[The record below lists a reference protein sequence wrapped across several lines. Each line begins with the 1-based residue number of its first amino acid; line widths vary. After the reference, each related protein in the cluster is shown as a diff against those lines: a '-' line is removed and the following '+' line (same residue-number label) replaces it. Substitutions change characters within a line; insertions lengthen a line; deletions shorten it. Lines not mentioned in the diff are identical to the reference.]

1 MLLKTWIKATSY
13 VVYMARR
20 STDFGPDLLAPHVT
34 SFLFEEGRFEPLAF
48 LVVKVI
54 PPFLAG

>member
-1 MLLKTWIKATSY
+1 MIKLQAS
-13 VVYMARR
+13 MAR

-34 SFLFEEGRFEPLAF
+34 SFLFEEGRFKSLVF

>member
-1 MLLKTWIKATSY
+1 
-13 VVYMARR
+13 MAR

-34 SFLFEEGRFEPLAF
+34 SFLLEEGRLKSLFF